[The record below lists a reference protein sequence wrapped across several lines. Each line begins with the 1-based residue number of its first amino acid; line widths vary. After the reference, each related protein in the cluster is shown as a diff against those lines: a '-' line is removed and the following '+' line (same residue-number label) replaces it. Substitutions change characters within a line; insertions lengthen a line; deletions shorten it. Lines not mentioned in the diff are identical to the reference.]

1 MTIAEIHGKL
11 PEYEGMED
19 LLTSDVFST
28 FKYLP
33 LELAFI
39 PFLKRAV
46 NFRTGET
53 INYSFDDV
61 IKADYLFWPKTSYF
75 KREPDL
81 LILLTRQNQPPISI
95 VVEAKYRSGKSNIN
109 REQDLQ
115 ELQIL
120 DGDQLAEQYYELMKG
135 NFNIDYPY
143 KKLLME
149 SKDRFLLFVT
159 AHDALPKHITSET
172 EKVLPKIGLRSEDTL
187 HLYWV
192 NWQAAW
198 SVADEVLNNETDIPL
213 GFKLMLEDLKVLL
226 ERKGLRPFSGFSH
239 PKLNVLFKNFYFWGE
254 EKMSVG
260 KEIKYIYNAMLK
272 ICTEASHFISVV
284 NDLFVKYGWNPV
296 GGNGVM
302 WDRST
307 HYAQPR
313 FWLPYFQQRVF
324 TTEQEPTKGIGI
336 NIIFDEAYGELAN
349 TIPFVSCCYIKIE
362 NSGTLNK
369 CDEIYYAGWSETSE
383 VLDET
388 HSKLYKTFYPN
399 RMTIVNYFLPLD
411 VLSNQQAV
419 ESYIIKPLIEL
430 YNGNIS
436 KAYEFVKLV
445 CLLKEELS
453 S

>member
-1 MTIAEIHGKL
+1 MVGCTFILRGSSCKGYFYACL
-11 PEYEGMED
+11 S
-19 LLTSDVFST
+19 LSST
-28 FKYLP
+28 
-33 LELAFI
+33 
-39 PFLKRAV
+39 
-46 NFRTGET
+46 TG
-53 INYSFDDV
+53 
-61 IKADYLFWPKTSYF
+61 
-75 KREPDL
+75 
-81 LILLTRQNQPPISI
+81 
-95 VVEAKYRSGKSNIN
+95 
-109 REQDLQ
+109 
-115 ELQIL
+115 
-120 DGDQLAEQYYELMKG
+120 
-135 NFNIDYPY
+135 
-143 KKLLME
+143 
-149 SKDRFLLFVT
+149 
-159 AHDALPKHITSET
+159 
-172 EKVLPKIGLRSEDTL
+172 
-187 HLYWV
+187 
-192 NWQAAW
+192 
-198 SVADEVLNNETDIPL
+198 
-213 GFKLMLEDLKVLL
+213 
-226 ERKGLRPFSGFSH
+226 
-239 PKLNVLFKNFYFWGE
+239 
-254 EKMSVG
+254 
-260 KEIKYIYNAMLK
+260 KYIYNAMLK

-296 GGNGVM
+296 VGNGVM

-430 YNGNIS
+430 YNGNILGTYICEVKREDEKDGNS
-436 KAYEFVKLV
+436 HFVNSCWLYWLASCMV
-445 CLLKEELS
+445 
-453 S
+453 